1 MDTMDDHMN
10 DTQALPPAVREE
22 LDMLARRYRR
32 AGGVGMQVLNVIGV
46 TAENLIERLP
56 ESMRGRLDR
65 AAESALTS
73 ALRAAHGSRG
83 VVKDQPDWLNSA
95 FTTAMGAAGGFGG
108 WPSALAEI
116 PVTTTILLRVIEG
129 VAAEHGFDTDAENV
143 QFDVLNVFAAA
154 GPLGRGEGA
163 DLGFLTAR
171 FALSG
176 TTVQAM
182 ITRVAPRFA
191 TVLGQKLAA
200 QTVPVLGA
208 MAGAAT
214 NYAFTSY
221 YNEMAHVHFGL
232 RRLAI
237 EADVPHEALVEGL
250 RERIEKK
257 RVKAA

>member
-1 MDTMDDHMN
+1 MDD
-10 DTQALPPAVREE
+10 TPELPQPVKAE
-22 LDMLARRYRR
+22 LDMLARRYKR
-32 AGGVGMQVLNVIGV
+32 AGGLGMQVLNVIGV
-46 TAENLIERLP
+46 TAESLIERLP
-56 ESMRGRLDR
+56 KELRGRLDR
-65 AAESALTS
+65 ATEVALAAGMRT
-73 ALRAAHGSRG
+73 AHGSRG
-83 VVKDQPDWLNSA
+83 MLKDQPDWLNSA

-108 WPSALAEI
+108 LPTAMAEI
-116 PVTTTILLRVIEG
+116 PVTTMVLLRIIEG
-129 VAAEHGFDTDAENV
+129 VAAEHGFDTESENV
-143 QFDVLNVFAAA
+143 QFDVIQVFAAA

-163 DLGFLTAR
+163 DLGFLTSR
-171 FALSG
+171 MALSG
-176 TTVQAM
+176 GTVRAM

-237 EADVPHEALVEGL
+237 EADMPHDDLVEHL
-250 RERIEKK
+250 RVRIERP

>member
-1 MDTMDDHMN
+1 MDD
-10 DTQALPPAVREE
+10 TPELPEQVKAE
-22 LDMLARRYRR
+22 LDTLARRYKR
-32 AGGVGMQVLNVIGV
+32 AGGLGMQVLNLIGV
-46 TAENLIERLP
+46 TAESLIERLP
-56 ESMRGRLDR
+56 KEMRGRLDR
-65 AAESALTS
+65 VTEMALVTGMKT
-73 ALRAAHGSRG
+73 AHGSRG

-108 WPSALAEI
+108 LPTAMAEI
-116 PVTTTILLRVIEG
+116 PVTTMLLLRIIEG
-129 VAAEHGFDTDAENV
+129 VAAEHGFDTEAENV
-143 QFDVLNVFAAA
+143 QFDVIQVFASA

-163 DLGFLTAR
+163 DLGFLTSR
-171 FALSG
+171 VALSG
-176 TTVQAM
+176 GTVQSM
-182 ITRVAPRFA
+182 IARVAPRFA

-237 EADVPHEALVEGL
+237 EADLPHGELVEQL
-250 RERIEKK
+250 RLRVEKP